1 MANPNLASV
10 TNIKADSLFVNL
22 TTSDTQILE
31 NAAASNQLVKV
42 SALIVANKAT
52 SPASVTLQVRRSAA
66 DFPIAWQI
74 LIPANS
80 TVVIVGKD
88 APIYL
93 EEGDALRGLAS
104 ANSALVLTVS
114 FETLS

>member
-22 TTSDTQILE
+22 TTSDAQILE
-31 NAAASNQLVKV
+31 NAAASNQLIKV
-42 SALIVANKAT
+42 SALIVANKST
-52 SPASVTLQVRRSAA
+52 SSASVTLQVRRSAV
-66 DFPIAWQI
+66 DYPIAWQI
-74 LIPANS
+74 VIPASS

-93 EEGDALRGLAS
+93 EEADTLRGQAS

-114 FETLS
+114 YETLS